1 MSENLPV
8 SKQAVVSRKRS
19 RTEDV
24 DESPLTKQFRIEQ
37 DLYHEMHLRTQ
48 ITDWIENKINE
59 RNFRFRDIPKDMFLY
74 SHEKNRVLIRDMFEE
89 RIKNHVRF
97 QLKPVINLPKFGD
110 WRDEVINWYNSW
122 CAPSVDAFKKPH
134 LYLWGKP
141 DYGKTVFIRELLLR
155 GVDKKSI
162 FIPCFAGN
170 RRGYLNDRSWKE
182 LNYGIHCLV
191 LKDQFSI
198 DTNFNNGFK
207 SLLQGTETKYQAKH
221 KHHEHVKANV
231 PMFFLTNYEFPARD
245 DKKLKKMYD
254 SVGYDEMRSCFTIIE
269 ACGIK
274 YSYDAKVFPYKDLM
288 LNCPPPYEAVKS
300 EPL

>member
-1 MSENLPV
+1 MLNYLI
-8 SKQAVVSRKRS
+8 KQ
-19 RTEDV
+19 V

-134 LYLWGKP
+134 LYLWGKSGT
-141 DYGKTVFIRELLLR
+141 GKTSFINKVLLR
-155 GVDKKSI
+155 DVDQDSI
-162 FIPCFAGN
+162 FLPHYPVPKGRF
-170 RRGYLNDRSWKE
+170 NDSHWKE
-182 LNYGIHCLV
+182 LNYHTHSLV
-191 LKDQFSI
+191 FKDEFIMAS
-198 DTNFNNGFK
+198 NFNNEFK
-207 SLLQGTETKYQAKH
+207 SLLQG
-221 KHHEHVKANV
+221 
-231 PMFFLTNYEFPARD
+231 
-245 DKKLKKMYD
+245 KKK
-254 SVGYDEMRSCFTIIE
+254 F
-269 ACGIK
+269 
-274 YSYDAKVFPYKDLM
+274 
-288 LNCPPPYEAVKS
+288 
-300 EPL
+300 